1 MLICLLLCHETVLCI
16 CTICIGCMVRISIA
30 FKRKRNLTSSLLF
43 FTMQLIATVGWENLK
58 AHAKK

>member
-1 MLICLLLCHETVLCI
+1 
-16 CTICIGCMVRISIA
+16 MVRISIA